1 LAENKRILFLYTE
14 LAEYVVSCI
23 RKAATTEG
31 LEIKVVHWRVN
42 KEAPFNFDFPSNVE
56 FIQKDS
62 ISRLQLLE
70 LVKNFNPHTIISSG
84 WIDKDYMKIC
94 SLYFHKCTTV
104 LALDNH
110 WTGSLKQRLLSL
122 VSPFFLKKMFK
133 KAWVP
138 GELQAAYAR
147 RLGYDEVAYNFYAP
161 DISYFTSFANK
172 TTVPH
177 RFIFIGRYLT
187 HKGIFDLWEAFIDI
201 KKQHEND
208 WELWCLG
215 TGDKFNERIEHP
227 SIKHFGFIQP
237 NELDEYL
244 KNTGV
249 YVLPSHFEPW
259 GVAVHEMAAAGFP
272 LLLSDAVGSH
282 CTFLKNDNGFLFA
295 STYKDSLKEAMLK
308 VIKTSDEELLK
319 MGNRSVVYANQ
330 ITQDIWVNTLLK
342 F

>member
-1 LAENKRILFLYTE
+1 
-14 LAEYVVSCI
+14 
-23 RKAATTEG
+23 
-31 LEIKVVHWRVN
+31 
-42 KEAPFNFDFPSNVE
+42 
-56 FIQKDS
+56 
-62 ISRLQLLE
+62 
-70 LVKNFNPHTIISSG
+70 
-84 WIDKDYMKIC
+84 
-94 SLYFHKCTTV
+94 
-104 LALDNH
+104 
-110 WTGSLKQRLLSL
+110 
-122 VSPFFLKKMFK
+122 MFK
-133 KAWVP
+133 KVWVP

-272 LLLSDAVGSH
+272 LLLSNAVGSH
-282 CTFLKNDNGFLFA
+282 RTFLKNDNGFLFA

-319 MGNRSVVYANQ
+319 MGKRSVVYANQ